1 LQLQAFGALID
12 NASDAAPGAQARRQH
27 PTGGP
32 GHPRSPAPLAA
43 PGRGPGSQSGR
54 RWTGTLAV
62 DRGLRLSVAW
72 GSRAPSRR
80 SVERRRVRVRPSRAR
95 RSARRQVVVDLVK
108 GDLRRVRNATAAYSD
123 NTGSAR
129 LTVDAAA
136 IDTTRTAGVS
146 SLAKGRD
153 ARTLACPAARRP
165 RSRPHQARRRR
176 VRRRPARRRRGEAT
190 RRRLPAHG
198 RDRRSRGPEPQ
209 RPPRRC
215 RLRCGQ
221 CALEAAQRPDELPP
235 AVRPPA
241 RTSSGSRVSIP
252 NLVTPI
258 TLPFST
264 PAPPAPRH
272 RPPTSSPSS
281 TSGHTRIV
289 A

>member
-1 LQLQAFGALID
+1 LLLRAVVPGVRAGA
-12 NASDAAPGAQARRQH
+12 
-27 PTGGP
+27 GGP
-32 GHPRSPAPLAA
+32 
-43 PGRGPGSQSGR
+43 
-54 RWTGTLAV
+54 GTLAV
-62 DRGLRLSVAW
+62 DRGLQLSVAW

-95 RSARRQVVVDLVK
+95 RSARRQVVVDRVK

-129 LTVDAAA
+129 LTVDATA

-146 SLAKGRD
+146 SLAKGRE

-176 VRRRPARRRRGEAT
+176 VRRRRPARRRRGEAA

-264 PAPPAPRH
+264 PAPPAHVIAQQYLRAHEDRRLSLAVTAPLRL
-272 RPPTSSPSS
+272 RTVGGKTS
-281 TSGHTRIV
+281 TSCPGHHAPGSATCR
-289 A
+289 